1 MFPTKKYAKKTA
13 NKIMKYDFFSEYYTE
28 TELPMITVNS
38 LNEIVDFNEKCSPD
52 VGYADIGLEI
62 EIRPLVDSKQK
73 SFPYTAVLTLK
84 NTEYLACVCLA
95 KPRSDE
101 YKHIYFSNTR
111 CDGADALL
119 TSRFIIE
126 QKYMELHS
134 NIPLTDG
141 APLKK
146 LQRLMMISRTD
157 DEKSDIPLERIVEYT
172 AESYKKRFEKASDR
186 TLVFQCNVSD
196 IKTDEGI
203 TSLSVSLAALG
214 MMLSNG
220 EAVITVTE
228 TLDRYVFTLVLKQRR
243 FMGDISSCGF
253 SGMFLS
259 RISCLNYWNTE
270 LMYNAPK
277 DETTLKVF
285 VPKSKTSHRFSAET
299 RHFDAM
305 AYAELLTDAFLM

>member
-1 MFPTKKYAKKTA
+1 
-13 NKIMKYDFFSEYYTE
+13 MKYNFFSEYYTE

-38 LNEIVDFNEKCSPD
+38 LNEIVDFNERCSPN
-52 VGYADIGLEI
+52 VGRSDIGLEI
-62 EIRPLVDSKQK
+62 DIRPLVDSKQK

-84 NTEYLACVCLA
+84 DTEYLACVCLV

-101 YKHIYFSNTR
+101 YKHIYFSDAR
-111 CDGADALL
+111 CDSADALL

-126 QKYMELHS
+126 QKYTELHS
-134 NIPLTDG
+134 QAPMAPDNT
-141 APLKK
+141 PLKK
-146 LQRLMMISRTD
+146 LQRLMMLSRAD
-157 DEKSDIPLERIVEYT
+157 DEKSDIPLDRIVEYT
-172 AESYKKRFEKASDR
+172 AESYKKRFNEAAGR
-186 TLVFQCNVSD
+186 TLVFNCDVPD
-196 IKTDEGI
+196 IKADEGI
-203 TSLSVSLAALG
+203 TSLAVSLAALG
-214 MMLSNG
+214 MMLANG

-270 LMYNAPK
+270 LMYNAAEN
-277 DETTLKVF
+277 ETVLKIF

-299 RHFDAM
+299 HLFDAM
-305 AYAELLTDAFLM
+305 AYAKLLADAFTM

>member
-1 MFPTKKYAKKTA
+1 
-13 NKIMKYDFFSEYYTE
+13 MKYDFFSEYYTE

-52 VGYADIGLEI
+52 VGYTDIGLEI

-196 IKTDEGI
+196 IKTD
-203 TSLSVSLAALG
+203 
-214 MMLSNG
+214 G

-270 LMYNAPK
+270 LMYNASK